1 MDDTQG
7 GYLLNSF
14 VAGEIKVQIGKM
26 NRQRVKGLQAY
37 GTHLDGGTWGDV
49 LLRGKDVAKTY
60 KPGDMVDV
68 FVFVDREQRLLA
80 TLQKPLAMVGDFAF
94 LRVVSSGTAGAFL
107 HWGLESDLFVPKSE
121 QEEPMRQGRSSVVFI
136 FLNEKTNR
144 ITASSKLKKFLNRQP
159 PHYKEG
165 EKVELLISAV
175 TDLGYSAVVNG
186 SHIGLLY
193 ENEVFQPLVMGE
205 RLSGYVKKVR
215 EDGKI
220 DLRLQ
225 QTGYQGVDE
234 ISQTSLLALR
244 DRGGRIALTDKSP
257 PEDIYALFA
266 VSKKVFK
273 KAIGGL
279 YKKRLIRIDAA
290 GIRLAD

>member
-1 MDDTQG
+1 M
-7 GYLLNSF
+7 
-14 VAGEIKVQIGKM
+14 VQIGKM
-26 NRQRVKGLQAY
+26 NRLPVKGLHVY
-37 GTHLDGGTWGDV
+37 GIHLDGGRWGDV
-49 LLRGKDVAKTY
+49 LLRGKDVVKRY
-60 KPGDMVDV
+60 QPGELLEV

-80 TLQKPLAMVGDFAF
+80 TLQKPLVMVGDFGV

-121 QEEPMRQGRSSVVFI
+121 QEEPMREGRSYVVYI

-144 ITASSKLKKFLNRQP
+144 ITGSSKLKKFLNRQP

-165 EKVELLISAV
+165 EKVDLLIYAA

-193 ENEVFQPLVMGE
+193 ENEVFQPLVGGE
-205 RLSGYVKKVR
+205 RLFGYVKKVR

-225 QTGYQGVDE
+225 QSGVQGVDE
-234 ISQTSLLALR
+234 ISQTLLLALKEH
-244 DRGGRIALTDKSP
+244 GGRVALTDKSP
-257 PEDIYALFA
+257 PVDIYRLFGF
-266 VSKKVFK
+266 SKKVFK

-279 YKKRLIRIDAA
+279 YKKRLISIDAT
-290 GIRLAD
+290 GIELAD

>member
-1 MDDTQG
+1 M
-7 GYLLNSF
+7 
-14 VAGEIKVQIGKM
+14 VQIGKM
-26 NRQRVKGLQAY
+26 NRLPVKGLHVY
-37 GTHLDGGTWGDV
+37 GIHLDGGRWGDV
-49 LLRGKDVAKTY
+49 LLRGKDVVKRY
-60 KPGDMVDV
+60 QPGELLEV

-80 TLQKPLAMVGDFAF
+80 TLQKPLAMVGDFGV

-121 QEEPMRQGRSSVVFI
+121 QEEPMREGRSYVVYI

-165 EKVELLISAV
+165 ERVDLLIYAA

-193 ENEVFQPLVMGE
+193 ENEVFQPLVGGE

-225 QTGYQGVDE
+225 QTGFQGVDE
-234 ISQTSLLALR
+234 ISQTILLALKEH
-244 DRGGRIALTDKSP
+244 GGRVALTDKSP
-257 PEDIYALFA
+257 PEEIYRLFA

-279 YKKRLIRIDAA
+279 YKKRLISIDAT
-290 GIRLAD
+290 GIKLAD